1 MGNID
6 GAKGDFDERPV
17 HIVRIT
23 RPFWISAT
31 EVTNAQYEQFDPDHR
46 KLRGR
51 HGLSHEVMRP

>member
-46 KLRGR
+46 LVI
-51 HGLSHEVMRP
+51 SM